1 MAKPNS
7 AWARRPRDVSADA
20 RRVRRGHREGLARPS
35 RRIDHVID
43 DEIDGAITNRSTAGR
58 PYQLVWKLPTESII
72 LKAVRRRVET
82 LDVAPKGGRALR
94 GFRF

>member
-1 MAKPNS
+1 
-7 AWARRPRDVSADA
+7 
-20 RRVRRGHREGLARPS
+20 LARPS